1 MEFTNPFAPSRRE
14 ILPSDLKIMTT
25 DTATEVAT
33 KLSRRSSPR
42 DNFSYPRLSRHGSN
56 ESRSSDG
63 SVPGM
68 TDTSDSEISFDDD
81 GIYNTSA
88 GELWDSFWPDST
100 TSSISQQSQEYHSAL
115 LHSRQYSNDF
125 EIDIDPLKRQHLFE
139 AYGDAAKITTKDH
152 ISEVDLFMAPSH
164 AFSPSQCTPKRSP
177 VAYSVYPKVPVMS
190 MQRYPHP
197 PRTSSLS
204 FEPPSPPRRP
214 LFSSC
219 KPSAALQSCE
229 PGHNINPVFIAPSL
243 ASNGETTSQQQSSTT
258 VKTAVSVPVSPAYP
272 PPPPPRPLRPD
283 TSVFNLG
290 DIIQAYENQ
299 NTTTITNNNN
309 KEPVSHNM
317 MAPPAPLLPSPLPE
331 PLPVRPQPERF
342 VSVFELDSDS
352 ESEADDEGT
361 SFAKRIAR
369 GLHKKSGSPK
379 RGAAQR
385 KGLTTRFASLDADA
399 SRKDLTEGLRN
410 DSSLS
415 RKRGGSLG
423 RIFGLMG
430 R

>member
-25 DTATEVAT
+25 GITTEVAT

-100 TSSISQQSQEYHSAL
+100 TSSISQQSHPAL

-125 EIDIDPLKRQHLFE
+125 EIDPFE
-139 AYGDAAKITTKDH
+139 AHGAKDH
-152 ISEVDLFMAPSH
+152 ISEVDLFMAPSL

-258 VKTAVSVPVSPAYP
+258 VKPAVFVPVSPAYP

-299 NTTTITNNNN
+299 NTTTIINNN
-309 KEPVSHNM
+309 KESVSHNV
-317 MAPPAPLLPSPLPE
+317 MAPPAPKLLPSPLPE

-352 ESEADDEGT
+352 ESEADDEST